1 MFFFFNVILES
12 IFSMVYKREECKK
25 ITITENV
32 MNEFWVKWQQD
43 LQKYFFSLAEKDEGV
58 SIE

>member
-1 MFFFFNVILES
+1 
-12 IFSMVYKREECKK
+12 MVYKREERKK

-58 SIE
+58 STE